1 MPYSLLSVIETPSFL
16 PLYATQAELD
26 EEMESMRKEWLSE
39 VSLTKDDMGKL
50 LLQMGISLKETEM
63 RALID
68 AFDVNCDGV
77 ITISEFLD
85 FTGPKRDK
93 RSGNSVVMSQ
103 RCCWLTTCKVTGKR
117 TLLTCVAFLC
127 TNMRSAV
134 AN

>member
-1 MPYSLLSVIETPSFL
+1 
-16 PLYATQAELD
+16 
-26 EEMESMRKEWLSE
+26 MRKEWLSE
-39 VSLTKDDMGKL
+39 VSLTKEDMGKL

-77 ITISEFLD
+77 ITIAEFLE

-103 RCCWLTTCKVTGKR
+103 RCCWLTTCKVTGNKMCDAIFVGAIYTR
-117 TLLTCVAFLC
+117 HLHNEVLC
-127 TNMRSAV
+127 IGTVNWKF
-134 AN
+134 